1 MIRIIK
7 EFITGI
13 YRNRNIISMLAK
25 RDLEDRYKGT
35 VLGFVW
41 VFLQPVLFV
50 AVIYTVFTLG
60 LRGGRD
66 VGMPFS
72 LYLIAGV
79 ISWQYFAGL
88 LSSMTAVMQGYSFL
102 IKKVQFRL
110 SVLPIVKLY
119 SGLVPHVFLIIV
131 AIGLAW
137 FQGYSP
143 SLHTFQFIYY
153 LSAMSIL
160 SIGIGWITSSTNL
173 FVRDV
178 SKFISVVVQFGF
190 WLTPIFWN
198 ISRVP
203 EQYQWILMLNPM
215 VYIVDGYR
223 DALVSGQWFWDKPL
237 QTVYFWGLTI
247 AMLLLGMIVY
257 RKLRPYFAEVV

>member
-1 MIRIIK
+1 MIHIIK
-7 EFITGI
+7 AFVIGI

-25 RDLEDRYKGT
+25 RDLEARYKGT
-35 VLGFVW
+35 LLGLVW
-41 VFLQPVLFV
+41 VFLQPLLFV
-50 AVIYTVFTLG
+50 VVVYAVFTLG
-60 LRGGRD
+60 LRAGRG

-79 ISWQYFAGL
+79 ISWQYFSGL
-88 LSSMTAVMQGYSFL
+88 LSSITGIMQGYSFL
-102 IKKVQFRL
+102 IKKINFRL
-110 SVLPIVKLY
+110 SVLPLVKVY
-119 SGLVPHVFLIIV
+119 SELIPHIFLIIV
-131 AIGLAW
+131 AVGLAW
-137 FQGYSP
+137 FQGYAP

-153 LSAMSIL
+153 LGAMSIL

-173 FVRDV
+173 FVSDV
-178 SKFISVVVQFGF
+178 SKLVSIIVQFGF

-203 EQYQWILMLNPM
+203 EQYQWILRLNPM
-215 VYIVDGYR
+215 VYIVEGYR
-223 DALVSGQWFWDKPL
+223 DALVSGQWFWDKPV

-247 AMLLLGMIVY
+247 VMLLLGMVVY